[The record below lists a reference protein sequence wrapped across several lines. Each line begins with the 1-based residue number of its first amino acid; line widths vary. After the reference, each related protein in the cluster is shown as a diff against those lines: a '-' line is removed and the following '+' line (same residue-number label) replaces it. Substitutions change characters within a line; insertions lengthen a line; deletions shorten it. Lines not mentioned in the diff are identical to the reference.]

1 MAKKLKI
8 TQVRGLSGHIQRQIQ
23 TVKTLGLKR
32 IRHSVVQPDN
42 PQVRGMAESVSHLV
56 SVEEI

>member
-8 TQVRGLSGHIQRQIQ
+8 TQVRGLSGHVQRQIR
-23 TVKTLGLKR
+23 TVKALGLKR
-32 IRHSVVQPDN
+32 IRHSVIKADT
-42 PQVRGMAESVSHLV
+42 PQVRGMAGAVPHLV